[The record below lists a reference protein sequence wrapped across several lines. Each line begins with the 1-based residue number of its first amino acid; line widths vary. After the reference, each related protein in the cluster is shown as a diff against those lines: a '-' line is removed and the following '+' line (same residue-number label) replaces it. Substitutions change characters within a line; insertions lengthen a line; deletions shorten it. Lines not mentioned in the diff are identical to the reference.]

1 MGQRNEKE
9 ALVDGIAKFDAEIG
23 QSIANT
29 SLHLRTLATVSLVT
43 THADVSR
50 MVT

>member
-9 ALVDGIAKFDAEIG
+9 AFVDRIAKFDTEIG

-29 SLHLRTLATVSLVT
+29 SFHLRTLATISLVT
-43 THADVSR
+43 THADVDGW
-50 MVT
+50 